1 MLVADLG
8 GLEGGHRD
16 GRVGGDREAHRTA
29 SHAVYMRSGSSWLRG
44 SELLTAISD
53 FNAAV
58 AVERGA
64 AVCAQ
69 YKYMMNR
76 TRETGVDRCPLT
88 VRGSFGSGAI

>member
-1 MLVADLG
+1 MADLG

-76 TRETGVDRCPLT
+76 TRETGADRCPLT